1 MKFKI
6 VTSDQRWLELN
17 QGMAAKEGKIDELER
32 EISKVYMY
40 MCMYMYFALNS
51 RHYNQDFQFSIAII
65 DNLTISNN
73 KLTQFPN
80 T

>member
-1 MKFKI
+1 
-6 VTSDQRWLELN
+6 
-17 QGMAAKEGKIDELER
+17 
-32 EISKVYMY
+32 
-40 MCMYMYFALNS
+40 MYMYFALNS